1 MAIREQS
8 LRENWQTHVEP
19 QRETRLKVAYVMSR
33 FPKLTETFILYEML
47 AVEQQGVQVELYPL
61 LRGRHPFMHPEAA
74 LWVRRAHYV
83 PFVSRQI
90 LRAHLRFLR
99 RTPRAYLG
107 ALWSLLRGTWGSF
120 RFFTGALGIF
130 PKVVYF
136 ADHMAAEG
144 IQHVHAHFASHPAAA
159 AFVIHRL
166 TGIPYSFT
174 AHGSDLHRDRHM
186 LREKVAEAAFVVTVS
201 DYNKQLINEE
211 CGAQFRD
218 KIVVIHCGADLQI
231 FQPGAA
237 SRPEAQSP
245 HPFTILCIGTLHEV
259 KGQTYLIEACRLL
272 NERGIDFLCQFVGDG
287 PDHNRLTR
295 QIAQAG
301 LNERI
306 QLLGQRTRDQIA
318 GLLTQA
324 HAVATP
330 SVSTTSGRREG
341 ILVALMEAMASGVPV
356 VASDLSGIPELV
368 EHERS
373 GLLVPPRNTRA
384 LADALDRLYRDS
396 ALRQRLGQAGREKV
410 LREFNLHSNA
420 RTLAQLF
427 RPEDRP

>member
-1 MAIREQS
+1 
-8 LRENWQTHVEP
+8 
-19 QRETRLKVAYVMSR
+19 
-33 FPKLTETFILYEML
+33 ML
-47 AVEQQGVQVELYPL
+47 AVEGGGVAVEVYPL
-61 LRGRHPFMHPEAA
+61 QRERTSTMHPEAA
-74 LWVRRAHYV
+74 PFVTRAHFALFLSFGV
-83 PFVSRQI
+83 
-90 LRAHLRFLR
+90 LRAQLRFLAR
-99 RTPRAYLG
+99 SPGAYLG
-107 ALWSLLRGTWGSF
+107 ALFAWLGATLGSLRYF
-120 RFFTGALGIF
+120 AGALVFF
-130 PKVVYF
+130 PKAVWF
-136 ADHMAAEG
+136 AERMQAQG
-144 IQHVHAHFASHPAAA
+144 ITHVHSHFASHPAAA
-159 AFVIHRL
+159 ALVIHRL

-301 LNERI
+301 LKER
-306 QLLGQRTRDQIA
+306 
-318 GLLTQA
+318 
-324 HAVATP
+324 
-330 SVSTTSGRREG
+330 
-341 ILVALMEAMASGVPV
+341 
-356 VASDLSGIPELV
+356 
-368 EHERS
+368 
-373 GLLVPPRNTRA
+373 N
-384 LADALDRLYRDS
+384 
-396 ALRQRLGQAGREKV
+396 
-410 LREFNLHSNA
+410 
-420 RTLAQLF
+420 
-427 RPEDRP
+427 